1 MIAAGGS
8 MSYTSDEIAV
18 IDGIIS
24 TLYTRMSGEKL
35 RKSYQILHQHL
46 EDGAVNQIDLQ
57 RIESAL
63 AFADPG
69 QCVSCSKEGYRELT
83 TLRLKTQAMLT
94 AMV

>member
-1 MIAAGGS
+1 

-18 IDGIIS
+18 IDGIIG
-24 TLYTRMSGEKL
+24 TLYNRMSGEKL

-46 EDGAVNQIDLQ
+46 QNGAVNQIDLQ